1 MVKASQV
8 REYVKS
14 HLDEISAQEI
24 GRCTKVHDFQLK
36 QDVYLV
42 QNSRDLTDEEG
53 NIIEYKVTYDKK
65 HGFRCGCKSGQ
76 TGFSG
81 VRHPSG
87 VCRHVRASI
96 ACAIEEANALASIQ
110 RKIEEERRIAEEEAR
125 KAVPIEVR
133 WNVPA
138 WVLNARPAPHMRK
151 APKEL

>member
-1 MVKASQV
+1 MTNQDIAILE
-8 REYVKS
+8 R
-14 HLDEISAQEI
+14 IAQNVTPAQI
-24 GRCTKVHDFQLK
+24 GKCTKVYDCQLK
-36 QDVYLV
+36 QNVYLV
-42 QNSRDLTDEEG
+42 ENSKGETDNEG
-53 NIIEYKVTYDKK
+53 NIIEYKVTYDKE
-65 HGFRCGCKSGQ
+65 HGFRCNCEAGKRGFAHCKQGY
-76 TGFSG
+76 
-81 VRHPSG
+81 
-87 VCRHVRASI
+87 CWHVRASV